1 MSDDERH
8 TRTVTL
14 EVNSTGV
21 PIRGIARDARGT
33 ERVFSGWGGSDGAGA
48 GAGPA
53 RAPERLARD
62 GGETGVILTGA
73 GIRGRFAA

>member
-33 ERVFSGWGGSDGAGA
+33 ERVFSGWGGLPTALEQA
-48 GAGPA
+48 LGPHERPSGWLETEA
-53 RAPERLARD
+53 KPE
-62 GGETGVILTGA
+62 
-73 GIRGRFAA
+73 